1 LAFRCDQIYD
11 LDRGIADAD
20 PGSVTYHARD
30 CESDAGEADLADA
43 VRRAIDREIGVV
55 EKRDVELGRRI
66 GVRRAEISA
75 RFAPNGSPLRRSYL
89 RLHAKCASRH
99 RVYRSAYPWSHEDY
113 FDSTREGMGMPF
125 PTDIEIAQA
134 ATLLPPTEI
143 AAQMGIPADL
153 LEPYGRSVAKID
165 LAAIEA
171 LKDRP
176 LAKYVVVSA
185 ITPTPLGEGKT
196 TTTVGLGQAMKHV
209 GKRATIALRQPS
221 MGPTFGIKGGAAG
234 GGYSQVVPM
243 ETLNLH
249 LTGDFHAVTAAHN
262 LLAAMVD
269 NLLFAGGDF
278 AGKHLRPGDVT
289 WRRVLD
295 VNDRALRNIIV
306 GLGGTADG
314 VPRQTGFDITAA
326 SEVMAILALANSLDD
341 LRARLERMVVG
352 YTAKRE
358 PVTAKDVGIAGAMA
372 VILREAIKPNLMQT
386 LENTPVLV
394 HAGPFGN
401 IAHGN
406 SSVIA
411 DLIGIRTGDYLITE
425 AGFGADMGA
434 ERFFNIKCRASGLKP
449 DAGVVVAT
457 VRALKLHAGTHR
469 VVAGKPLPEALL
481 RENPDEVRVGG
492 ANLRKQIENMRIHG
506 VAPVVAINAFPGD
519 HPSEHAA
526 IREIAEAAGARVAV
540 ATHFADGGKGAI
552 DLANAVI
559 EACEEPSAFHLL
571 YPSAMPLREKIA
583 TIATEIYG
591 AKDVSYTPGA
601 SASLDTFEKA
611 GFGDLAV
618 CIAKTHLSIS
628 SDPKLTGAPTG
639 WTLPVREV
647 RASVGAGFIYPICGE
662 MRTMPGL
669 GASPAALRIDLD
681 DDGEIVGLS

>member
-1 LAFRCDQIYD
+1 
-11 LDRGIADAD
+11 
-20 PGSVTYHARD
+20 
-30 CESDAGEADLADA
+30 
-43 VRRAIDREIGVV
+43 
-55 EKRDVELGRRI
+55 
-66 GVRRAEISA
+66 
-75 RFAPNGSPLRRSYL
+75 
-89 RLHAKCASRH
+89 
-99 RVYRSAYPWSHEDY
+99 
-113 FDSTREGMGMPF
+113 MPF

-269 NLLFAGGDF
+269 NLLFAGGDV

-289 WRRVLD
+289 WRRVMD

-352 YTAKRE
+352 YTAKKE
-358 PVTAKDVGIAGAMA
+358 PVSAKEVGIAGAMA

-434 ERFFNIKCRASGLKP
+434 ERFFNIKCRASRLKP

-457 VRALKLHAGTHR
+457 VRALKLHSGKYR
-469 VVAGKPLPEALL
+469 VVAGKPLPDAML
-481 RENPDEVRVGG
+481 RESPDDVMAGG
-492 ANLRKQIENMRIHG
+492 ANLRKQIENIRVHG
-506 VAPVVAINAFPGD
+506 VSPVVAINAFPGD
-519 HPSEHAA
+519 FASEHAA
-526 IREIAEAAGARVAV
+526 ITEIAHGMGARVAV
-540 ATHFADGGKGAI
+540 ATHFANGGAGAT
-552 DLANAVI
+552 DLAHAVVA
-559 EACEEPSAFHLL
+559 ACEEPSGFHFL
-571 YPSAMPLREKIA
+571 YADAATLQEKIA
-583 TIATEIYG
+583 TVATKVYG
-591 AKDVSYTPGA
+591 ADGVTYSPAATKQCE
-601 SASLDTFEKA
+601 TFERN
-611 GFGDLAV
+611 GFGKLAV

-628 SDPKLTGAPTG
+628 SDPTLLGAPTG
-639 WTLPVREV
+639 WTLPVREM
-647 RASVGAGFIYPICGE
+647 RASVGAGFVYPICGD
-662 MRTMPGL
+662 MQTMPGL
-669 GASPAALRIDLD
+669 GATPAANRIDND
-681 DDGEIVGLS
+681 DDGTILGLS